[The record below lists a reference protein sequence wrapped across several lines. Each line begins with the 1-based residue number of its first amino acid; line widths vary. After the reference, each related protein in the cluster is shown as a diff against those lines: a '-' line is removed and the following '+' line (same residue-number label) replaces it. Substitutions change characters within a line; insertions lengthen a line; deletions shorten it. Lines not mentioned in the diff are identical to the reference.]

1 LPKEFEQLRP
11 KAERRYN
18 PPLSCQNKEKR
29 HDMPGPRD
37 FQRKRVYDAEREL
50 FPVEKF
56 PPDLNLWECEQL
68 LHRMYRDARY
78 QGMEKAKAGAPIL
91 KDGRGRRRAGYSRPK
106 HVISLPRYYRKA
118 WVVAHEVAHTFVD
131 HNRVP
136 GHGEEFMAV
145 YIDLLERFCGMDGA
159 RLLSHF
165 SERGVRV
172 CSFAEVVDG
181 KATALAA

>member
-1 LPKEFEQLRP
+1 M
-11 KAERRYN
+11 A
-18 PPLSCQNKEKR
+18 
-29 HDMPGPRD
+29 GPRD

-56 PPDLNLWECEQL
+56 PPDLTLWECEQL

-78 QGMEKAKAGAPIL
+78 GEMEKAKKGAPVL
-91 KDGRGRRRAGYSRPK
+91 KDGRGRRRAGYSRPR
-106 HVISLPRYYRKA
+106 HAIALPRYYRKA

-136 GHGEEFMAV
+136 GHGAEFMAV
-145 YIDLLERFCGMDGA
+145 YIDLLERHCGMDGPA
-159 RLLSHF
+159 LVKYF
-165 SERGVRV
+165 TERGVRV
-172 CSFAEVVDG
+172 CAFDEVMAQ